1 MREASVMIVVGD
13 VMNVLEKSAL
23 VAKQEGKLYV
33 TEVSATIAAGG
44 AIYAMIQI
52 KYYRCNSF
60 QLLSCFNYLE
70 P

>member
-1 MREASVMIVVGD
+1 MIVVGD

-44 AIYAMIQI
+44 VIYAMMI

-70 P
+70 S